1 MPRVFSGIQPSG
13 ELHIGNYLGAVRN
26 WVELQHQYECLLSIV
41 DYHAI
46 TQDYE
51 VSLLQDQTFDMAVSL
66 LAAGIDPEKCILF
79 VQSHVPEH
87 TELSWIF
94 TTVTPLGELERMT
107 QFKEKSRRQESVLAG
122 LLNYPVLQAADILLY
137 RADLV
142 PVGEDQV
149 QHVELVR
156 EIARKWN
163 NRFQTDFFPQPEPLV
178 GKAKRIIGLDGKSK
192 MSKSL
197 GNTIG
202 IMDGPDEV
210 WRLLRPAKTD
220 PARVTRNDPG
230 DPEKCNLYTLHEFF
244 SDDNTV
250 SHVADQCRTAGWGCL
265 DCKKVLAENI
275 NAEFA
280 EIRARGLELRANP
293 GMVEEALKDGAERAG
308 NIARE
313 TMREVRDRV
322 GLLPAQVA
330 EVTER

>member
-1 MPRVFSGIQPSG
+1 M
-13 ELHIGNYLGAVRN
+13 
-26 WVELQHQYECLLSIV
+26 
-41 DYHAI
+41 
-46 TQDYE
+46 
-51 VSLLQDQTFDMAVSL
+51 
-66 LAAGIDPEKCILF
+66 
-79 VQSHVPEH
+79 
-87 TELSWIF
+87 
-94 TTVTPLGELERMT
+94 
-107 QFKEKSRRQESVLAG
+107 
-122 LLNYPVLQAADILLY
+122 
-137 RADLV
+137 
-142 PVGEDQV
+142 
-149 QHVELVR
+149 
-156 EIARKWN
+156 
-163 NRFQTDFFPQPEPLV
+163 